1 MELKKA
7 LQMNKNEIKFNN
19 NYSSHSNSNPVKII
33 GFGNI
38 FMSDDA
44 VGIKVIEELG
54 RTDFCADFNNVEIID
69 GSTSGI
75 DLLFT
80 LKDLDK
86 AIIIDALDAG
96 QADGEVVKFKLSDIV
111 NMPDKTVK
119 SFSLH
124 DLRLEEVFTLM
135 ESLKIYPDITIIG
148 IKPKIIA
155 YGDKLS
161 PEIECKIQEI
171 ILMIKQEIN
180 KYKSEQP

>member
-1 MELKKA
+1 MKK
-7 LQMNKNEIKFNN
+7 NGFKFNN
-19 NYSSHSNSNPVKII
+19 SCSSNSNSNPVKII

-44 VGIKVIEELG
+44 IGIKTIEELE
-54 RTDFCADFNNVEIID
+54 RTNFCSDFNNVEIID

-86 AIIIDALDAG
+86 VIIIDALDAG
-96 QADGEVVKFKLSDIV
+96 QEDGEVVKFNLNEIK
-111 NMPDKTVK
+111 NTPGKTIK

-124 DLRLEEVFTLM
+124 DLHLDKVFSLM
-135 ESLKIYPDITIIG
+135 EALKIYPDITIIG

-161 PEIECKIQEI
+161 PEIEYKIPEI

-180 KYKSEQP
+180 KYKSGKS

>member
-1 MELKKA
+1 
-7 LQMNKNEIKFNN
+7 
-19 NYSSHSNSNPVKII
+19 
-33 GFGNI
+33 
-38 FMSDDA
+38 
-44 VGIKVIEELG
+44 
-54 RTDFCADFNNVEIID
+54 
-69 GSTSGI
+69 
-75 DLLFT
+75 LFT